1 MGGSTRN
8 DSCGVVVTKD
18 EVSAMTLADLLEGRA
33 VYVEL
38 GVPVVRGE
46 LLVVVSGGE
55 AVGVVAC
62 AASEGVD
69 LAGLRPTLV
78 RVARGGEV

>member
-1 MGGSTRN
+1 MTQ
-8 DSCGVVVTKD
+8 KD

-55 AVGVVAC
+55 VVGVVAC
-62 AASEGVD
+62 ADSEGYD
-69 LAGLRPTLV
+69 LGGLYPTLV
-78 RVARGGEV
+78 RADTERR